1 MAVPSGEEMNN
12 QQDQITR
19 CPFCATS
26 FRVTLEQLHT
36 ASGTVRCGACLR
48 IFQAENSVIQE
59 TPESAGDLT
68 PASAEV
74 VEQHAAS
81 EEISLTVSSYEEN
94 EEENDEEN
102 NEEIV
107 PLHDESRYWLDWEF
121 YVIGSLTQ
129 TPGME
134 DPVLLEQFLDPD
146 NLEWVAKAEPISE
159 AEATMNELV
168 ARLNLE
174 RDPVELVGD
183 YVEEIKQHPV
193 WAILALLLITSGFLQ
208 YVWFNR
214 DYYVQDDEYRPLYL
228 AFCDRVGCRLPDY
241 SNFSVISTSNLVVRS
256 HPEFEDALIVDA
268 IIRNSGTYRQK
279 FPLLKLQFRDI
290 EDSLVAI
297 RTFNPRHYLAGELR
311 GLQYIPA
318 NTEVRFSLELVHP
331 GEHAVGFS
339 LEIVEIRL

>member
-1 MAVPSGEEMNN
+1 MSS

-19 CPFCATS
+19 CPFCTTS
-26 FRVTLEQLHT
+26 FRVTLAQLHT

-48 IFQAENSVIQE
+48 IFQAENSIVQE
-59 TPESAGDLT
+59 TPENTGDLMPGSAGVFDPH
-68 PASAEV
+68 PATK
-74 VEQHAAS
+74 
-81 EEISLTVSSYEEN
+81 EISLAASN
-94 EEENDEEN
+94 DEENDEE
-102 NEEIV
+102 IV
-107 PLHDESRYWLDWEF
+107 LLHDESSYWRDWEF

-129 TPGME
+129 MPGMD
-134 DPVLLEQFLDPD
+134 DPDLLEQFLDPD
-146 NLEWVAKAEPISE
+146 NLEWALKAEPISE

-168 ARLNLE
+168 AGLNLE
-174 RDPVELVGD
+174 RDPVELVGE
-183 YVEEIKQHPV
+183 YVEKIKQHPV
-193 WAILALLLITSGFLQ
+193 WAILALLLIASGFLQ

-214 DYYVQDDEYRPLYL
+214 DIYVQDDEYRPLYL
-228 AFCDRVGCRLPDY
+228 AFCDRVGCQLPDY

-268 IIRNSGTYRQK
+268 IIRNSGIFRQK

-290 EDSLVAI
+290 DDALVAI
-297 RTFNPRHYLAGELR
+297 RTFNPGDYLAGELR